1 MTPQQLIAL
10 TNEEDGHGA
19 PLIGVLISGVGTVAL
34 AIGAANG
41 TGWIA
46 VAGGIVAFLGLAV
59 SSVLAHLTIDY
70 DIYRRLEKLEGKQ
83 D

>member
-10 TNEEDGHGA
+10 TNDEDGHGA

-34 AIGAANG
+34 GIGAANS

-46 VAGGIVAFLGLAV
+46 IAGGIVAFLGLAV
-59 SSVLAHLTIDY
+59 SSVLAHVTIDY

>member
-1 MTPQQLIAL
+1 MTSQQLMAL
-10 TNEEDGHGA
+10 ANEEDGHGA
-19 PLIGVLISGVGTVAL
+19 PLVGVLISGVGTVAL
-34 AIGAANG
+34 GIGAANG

-46 VAGGIVAFLGLAV
+46 IAGGIAAFLGLGV

-70 DIYRRLEKLEGKQ
+70 DIYRRLDKLEGKR